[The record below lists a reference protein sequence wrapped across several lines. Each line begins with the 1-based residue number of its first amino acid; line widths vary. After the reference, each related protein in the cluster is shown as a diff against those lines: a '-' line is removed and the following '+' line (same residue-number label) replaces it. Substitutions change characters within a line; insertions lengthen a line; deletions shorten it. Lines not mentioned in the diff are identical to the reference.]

1 MTYSNVQ
8 IKRYKVFNIY
18 VNECSAFTPSNEVN
32 WGISTRITCSTVND
46 LYYLNYNMYKLETCI
61 VK

>member
-18 VNECSAFTPSNEVN
+18 VNDFSAFTPCNEVI
-32 WGISTRITCSTVND
+32 WGISSGITCSTVND
-46 LYYLNYNMYKLETCI
+46 LYYLNCNMYKLETCI
-61 VK
+61 MK